1 MKKLLMFWSLLLL
14 VAGMETASA
23 SPITL
28 DLSSSIQTVS
38 GEALLAV
45 PGPDKYQ
52 FAASATFTLTPGSS
66 SNTFTLVLANTST
79 QAVTDPAQLLSA
91 IFWNSSTPLTP
102 VAAALTSDRVWVNPQ
117 DVALNVGGN
126 YSYNGALR
134 QTGVDPAPTNQGVSA
149 VGIGLFGNGNFGGK
163 PVPADGDAYTILPPA
178 GIAGKGNA
186 FNNKY
191 PLADNSMTFTFY
203 TTANAISIDDVIF
216 HYSSGY
222 EGVNL
227 AAVMPSS
234 DGGGNNPHAP
244 LPPTAFLL
252 GSGLLGLGLLGF
264 RKKSQA

>member
-1 MKKLLMFWSLLLL
+1 MKKLLMFLSLLLL

-28 DLSSSIQTVS
+28 DQSYPTQTVS
-38 GEALLAV
+38 GGALL
-45 PGPDKYQ
+45 DK
-52 FAASATFTLTPGSS
+52 FAASATFTLIPGSS
-66 SNTFTLVLANTST
+66 SNTFNTLTLTLTNTST
-79 QAVTDPAQLLSA
+79 QAVTAPAQLLSA
-91 IFWNSSTPLTP
+91 IFWNSSTILTP
-102 VAAALTSDRVWVNPQ
+102 GEAALTSGSGWVNPQ
-117 DVALNVGGN
+117 DVALNVSGN

-149 VGIGLFGNGNFGGK
+149 AGIGLFGNGNFPGT
-163 PVPADGDAYTILPPA
+163 PVPADGDAYSILPQA

-191 PLADNSMTFTFY
+191 PLARNSMTFTFS
-203 TTANAISIDDVIF
+203 TTANAITIDDVIF

-234 DGGGNNPHAP
+234 GSGGNQPQAP

-252 GSGLLGLGLLGF
+252 GSGLLGLGLLGL
-264 RKKSQA
+264 RKKRQA